1 MRTAT
6 YKLSELIRIELGVDD
21 SRINEILVVGRRAG
35 LAEDDALATAWLAER
50 DPMHYSGS
58 RGPRPRDPLLRAL
71 QVEGERQS
79 AMAADDSDT
88 STPAA
93 VEAAEMLTEVIA
105 SSWRLGRARG
115 TRPQVE
121 RRATARREQAA
132 AAGQDSFRGFGW
144 GVPA

>member
-1 MRTAT
+1 MKTAT
-6 YKLSELIRIELGVDD
+6 HKLREVVRAELGVDD
-21 SRINEILVVGRRAG
+21 TRIIEILAVGRRAG
-35 LAEDDALATAWLAER
+35 LAEDDALATVWLAER
-50 DPMHYSGS
+50 DPMHYAGS

-71 QVEGERQS
+71 QVEGERQA
-79 AMAADDSDT
+79 AMAADDLDT

-93 VEAAEMLTEVIA
+93 VEAAEMLAEVIA
-105 SSWRLGRARG
+105 SSWRHGRARG